1 MFTRNLDCYREATQ
15 TICAWLVASSC
26 DNLIVP
32 MEKLRP
38 REGRESQ
45 YRVPSAA
52 QSCLT
57 TDSSSPREAG
67 GLAGGSVVKSL
78 PAKQET

>member
-15 TICAWLVASSC
+15 TICAWLVDSSC

-32 MEKLRP
+32 VEKLRP

-45 YRVPSAA
+45 YRDPSGW
-52 QSCLT
+52 
-57 TDSSSPREAG
+57 SPCPELPDH
-67 GLAGGSVVKSL
+67 GLAAPPGKLGAALV
-78 PAKQET
+78 AQW